1 MNWAKVGIYNVMLL
15 RKQNA
20 HKKNEYQKF
29 INFLFQRE
37 KIAKI
42 KEETEKEKRKQ
53 EAEKKKL
60 EEVKKER
67 LKELLRY
74 AKKI

>member
-1 MNWAKVGIYNVMLL
+1 MNS
-15 RKQNA
+15 
-20 HKKNEYQKF
+20 KNSYF
-29 INFLFQRE
+29 FLFQRE

-42 KEETEKEKRKQ
+42 KEEIEKEKRKQ

>member
-1 MNWAKVGIYNVMLL
+1 M
-15 RKQNA
+15 
-20 HKKNEYQKF
+20 HTKKNDYQKF

-37 KIAKI
+37 KVAKI
-42 KEETEKEKRKQ
+42 KEEIEKEKRKQ

>member
-1 MNWAKVGIYNVMLL
+1 MLL
-15 RKQNA
+15 RKQSA
-20 HKKNEYQKF
+20 HKKNKYQKF
-29 INFLFQRE
+29 INFSFQRE

-42 KEETEKEKRKQ
+42 KEDIEKEKRKQ
-53 EAEKKKL
+53 EEEKKKL

-74 AKKI
+74 AKQF

>member
-1 MNWAKVGIYNVMLL
+1 MSCSEENKIHT
-15 RKQNA
+15 Q
-20 HKKNEYQKF
+20 KNENQKLIDF
-29 INFLFQRE
+29 IFQRE

-42 KEETEKEKRKQ
+42 KEETEIAKREQ
-53 EAEKKKL
+53 EAEKRKL

-74 AKKI
+74 AKNF